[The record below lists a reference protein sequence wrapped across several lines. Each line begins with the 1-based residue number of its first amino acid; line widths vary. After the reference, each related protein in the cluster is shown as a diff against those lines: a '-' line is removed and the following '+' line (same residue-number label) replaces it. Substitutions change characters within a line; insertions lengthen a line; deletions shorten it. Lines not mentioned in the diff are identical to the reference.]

1 MTTDC
6 SLAAVQ
12 YRISVWNASRLLI
25 TFFLSHPI
33 VLKLCTEKSSI
44 TPFHD
49 FKTIGQLQRE
59 VWTDD
64 QLENCQL
71 QNWKLNQNTKLFI
84 HKNAT
89 ENIVCEIVDILSSG
103 GGGGELKSLWYTLI
117 ILSQPHSF
125 QNVVCRMEFY
135 YYWKDVLTPFLLFCY
150 SVEPHLISNVISKR
164 KSPWCGLTTKLL
176 ALRHFQHV
184 CNKYHA

>member
-25 TFFLSHPI
+25 TFFSVIQSFWNYAQRRAVSHR
-33 VLKLCTEKSSI
+33 
-44 TPFHD
+44 F
-49 FKTIGQLQRE
+49 TISKRL
-59 VWTDD
+59 V
-64 QLENCQL
+64 NCNGRYGRTI
-71 QNWKLNQNTKLFI
+71 NWKIVNWKIEKWIKIQNFSFTRMQLKI
-84 HKNAT
+84 
-89 ENIVCEIVDILSSG
+89 SS
-103 GGGGELKSLWYTLI
+103 ELKSLWYTLI
-117 ILSQPHSF
+117 ILSQPHYF
-125 QNVVCRMEFY
+125 PNVVCRMEFY

-164 KSPWCGLTTKLL
+164 KSPWCGLTTKIL
-176 ALRHFQHV
+176 ALKHFQHV